1 MALRHSRYNLCAS
14 MTRNFEGSLAT
25 RQTEVVPHRLGA
37 CVGGAPGEA
46 LGVCVVRGCRGKE
59 KSRQFPAER
68 AVYLRGASPVSATT
82 VGFCSLRRAN
92 TP

>member
-1 MALRHSRYNLCAS
+1 MALRRLGYNLCAS
-14 MTRNFEGSLAT
+14 AT
-25 RQTEVVPHRLGA
+25 REVAPHRLGA

-82 VGFCSLRRAN
+82 VGFCSLRGAN
-92 TP
+92 TL

>member
-1 MALRHSRYNLCAS
+1 MEHDPELWGLCELPS
-14 MTRNFEGSLAT
+14 CKPEGAA
-25 RQTEVVPHRLGA
+25 PHRLGA

-82 VGFCSLRRAN
+82 VGFCSLHAAN
-92 TP
+92 TL

>member
-1 MALRHSRYNLCAS
+1 MAQSSRSSESSPAAS
-14 MTRNFEGSLAT
+14 
-25 RQTEVVPHRLGA
+25 QKEVEAHRLGA